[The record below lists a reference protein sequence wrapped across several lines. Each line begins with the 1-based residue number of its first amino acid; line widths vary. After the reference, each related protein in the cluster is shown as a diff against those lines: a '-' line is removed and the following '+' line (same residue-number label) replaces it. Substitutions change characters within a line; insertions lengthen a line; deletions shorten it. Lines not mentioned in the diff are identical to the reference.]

1 MPTSTHMIEEV
12 IERDSTN
19 RSKTENESIY
29 MQIRMYMY
37 NIKQKRKKERNVN
50 EISCIKMKYEKRP
63 GFVCRMKSNLK

>member
-37 NIKQKRKKERNVN
+37 NIK
-50 EISCIKMKYEKRP
+50 
-63 GFVCRMKSNLK
+63 